1 MKDIQKLTFTSVL
14 VATAFVFS
22 LMTKFIPGLNLEMP
36 QGGQVFGIAMLPII
50 LIGILFGVRYGVIG
64 GMLYGLTS
72 LLLDGVIYHWASVFT
87 DYVLAFGVLGLAGM
101 FRKSIHDWKSFS
113 AVFIFVAF
121 LRYLSHAFGGAIIFA
136 EFAPEGMNPW
146 FYSFVV
152 YNAPYMLS
160 STVLTLVVGLLIR
173 NKLILIMQDYR
184 LIDSFHRSSH
194 R

>member
-14 VATAFVFS
+14 VATAVVFS
-22 LMTKFIPGLNLEMP
+22 LMTKFIPGLNLQMP

-50 LIGILFGVRYGVIG
+50 LTGILFGVRYGVVG

-72 LLLDGVIYHWASVFT
+72 LLLDGVVYHWASVFT
-87 DYVLAFGVLGLAGM
+87 DYVFAFGVLGLAGL
-101 FRKSIHDWKSFS
+101 FRKSIYDWKEFTL
-113 AVFIFVAF
+113 VFIFVAF

-160 STVLTLVVGLLIR
+160 STALTLMVGLLIR
-173 NKLILIMQDYR
+173 SKLILVMEDYR
-184 LIDSFHRSSH
+184 LIDPSLRSSH
-194 R
+194 Q